1 MIRRLLMNLAAG
13 TLLLTPTA
21 SFAGEAGPILTGVP
35 EIPEDLVQRLTQ
47 YESTRWA
54 SMRSLSDDGSS
65 VLVTTRLGETGQVH
79 QVTQPGGAR
88 TQMTFR
94 RESSRRPDY
103 VPGTDRS
110 FLFSSDIG
118 GDEQYQI
125 FRFDMDS
132 GNTTQLTPS
141 GVRHGGWTWSAA
153 GDQIAYS
160 SNKRN
165 GRDFDIWVSDAK
177 DPASA
182 RLLTEGSGYWGAGPW
197 SPDGKSMLA
206 YEYISVADSRMHLID
221 VETGKSQRIIGGT
234 RKDTAYYGSVVFG
247 ADPDTLY
254 VTSSRGGEFVQLY
267 RVERERR
274 KWRWTLLSADIPW
287 DIEEIAITEDAETL
301 AFTANEGGYN
311 SLYLMNL
318 ADDTY
323 SKVESVPLGLVY
335 GLRFARRAEVLGFT
349 AAGPTRTGD
358 AWTLDIG
365 SGEVTRWTSSEIGGL
380 DSSSFVEPTL
390 IEYESFDGRMIPAF
404 YYRPKGEGPF
414 PVVINIHGGP
424 EAQSQPWFSA
434 RTQYL
439 LNESKIAVLVP
450 NVRGS
455 SGYGRS
461 YLALDNGYLREDS
474 VKDIGALLDW
484 IGEQEDFDSERVAVQ
499 GGSYGGYMVL
509 AALVHYGE
517 RLKAGIDVV
526 GISNFVTFLENTKDY
541 RRDVRRVEYGDERD
555 PKMRAFLES
564 ISPLN
569 HVDKIQSALLVGQGA
584 NDPRVPQSEAD
595 QIVAAVQEKG
605 HDVWYFLAPDE
616 GHGFSKKRN
625 RDLWLRV
632 STLFLEVSLGIR
644 SAEPANADSSA
655 R

>member
-1 MIRRLLMNLAAG
+1 MYRSLLIIASFA
-13 TLLLTPTA
+13 TLLLGPGA
-21 SFAGEAGPILTGVP
+21 VQAKDDGPILTGVP
-35 EIPEDLVQRLTQ
+35 DIPDALVSRLTQ

-54 SMRSLSDDGSS
+54 SMRSIADDGSS
-65 VLVTTRLGETGQVH
+65 ILITTRLGETGQVH
-79 QVTQPGGAR
+79 QVAQPGGAR

-94 RESSRRPDY
+94 RESSRSPEH

-110 FLFSSDIG
+110 FLFSGDIG

-132 GNTTQLTPS
+132 GSTTQLTPS
-141 GVRHGGWTWSAA
+141 GVRHGGWTWSTT
-153 GDQIAYS
+153 GDRIAYS

-165 GRDFDIWVSDAK
+165 GRDFDIWTSDGK

-182 RLLTEGSGYWGAGPW
+182 SLLCEGSGYWGAGPW
-197 SPDGKSMLA
+197 SPDGKSMIA
-206 YEYISVADSRMHLID
+206 YEYVSAADSRMHLID
-221 VETGKSQRIIGGT
+221 LETGKSQRIIGGT
-234 RKDTAYYGSVVFG
+234 RKDTAYHGALVFG
-247 ADPDTLY
+247 ADADTLY
-254 VTSSRGGEFVQLY
+254 ATSNRGGEFVQLY
-267 RVERERR
+267 RVKRERR
-274 KWRWTLLSADIPW
+274 KWRWSLLSDAIPW
-287 DIEEIAITEDAETL
+287 DIEELAITKDAGTL
-301 AFTANEGGYN
+301 AFTVNEGGYN

-318 ADDTY
+318 SDDSY
-323 SKVESVPLGLVY
+323 RKVDAVPRGLVY
-335 GLRFARRAEVLGFT
+335 GLRFARQADVLGFT

-365 SGEVTRWTSSEIGGL
+365 SDEVTRWTSSEIGGL
-380 DSSSFVEPTL
+380 DSSGFIEPTL
-390 IEYESFDGRMIPAF
+390 IEYESFDGRKIPAF
-404 YYRPKGEGPF
+404 YYRPEGDGPF
-414 PVVINIHGGP
+414 PVTIDIHGGP
-424 EAQSQPWFSA
+424 EGQAQPWFSA
-434 RTQYL
+434 SRQYL
-439 LNESKIAVLVP
+439 LRESKIAVLVP

-484 IGEQEDFDSERVAVQ
+484 IGAQKELDPERVAVQ

-509 AALVHYGE
+509 AALVHFGD
-517 RLKAGIDVV
+517 RLRAGIDVV
-526 GISNFVTFLENTKDY
+526 GISNFVTFLENTKAY

-569 HVDKIQSALLVGQGA
+569 HVDKIQTALLVGQGA

-595 QIVAAVQEKG
+595 QIVAAVREKG

-616 GHGFSKKRN
+616 GHGFAKKSN
-625 RDLWLRV
+625 RDLWTRV
-632 STLFLEVSLGIR
+632 STLFLEVSLGLR
-644 SAEPANADSSA
+644 PAQP
-655 R
+655 